1 MEDLREENLNI
12 DSKRVLSELKT
23 GKIVCNIVFTASC
36 EHNYIQLKDD
46 VDINEAFDGNIP
58 KELWLEKDNLLHPIK
73 ENTYVTEDEL
83 NSDKFR
89 ETYVITSNES
99 FDKNKPFYEC
109 PIYSMEST
117 TEYNERVIQELEK
130 FIDEEEKKDKSEQDF
145 SFKHVI
151 KIVQD
156 EIEYDDWRT
165 MFSKEKNVKLKVGT
179 KDVEYKIDNHGGYD
193 VDFNDNVSYAFFN
206 SKADQTIADTS
217 YNFLIIPV
225 ENLPEEIPLTSSRIK
240 VDKELVF
247 VENEDR
253 TDLKLS
259 CSEVIRMLKSG
270 DYTTKLVYV
279 SWSRGAYVQ
288 LKDGVSSKDVNE
300 LRELDIDVNELVKRA
315 GGLDE
320 FEYLTNIKK
329 LDVNKP
335 MYETS
340 CYTLEEAFAGS
351 GKHGINDI
359 SDEIKLIEEFI
370 INKRKEGEEDIL
382 FEDYLEDQ
390 LGPWDDHWRGMLTD
404 NNEEFKIGLDDF
416 KIVKKGKYYDY
427 DFKDYVE
434 CATLDNR
441 FPEQESFEF
450 KFFIQPLTN
459 RNSTNE
465 DPEDSNNKFC
475 PSCLEQIIVPGN
487 FCTNCGN
494 KLI

>member
-1 MEDLREENLNI
+1 MKDLREENLNI

-73 ENTYVTEDEL
+73 ENTYVAVDDL
-83 NSDKFR
+83 NSDEFKG
-89 ETYVITSNES
+89 TYVITSNES
-99 FDKNKPFYEC
+99 FDENKPFYEC

-117 TEYNERVIQELEK
+117 IKYNERIIQELEK

-156 EIEYDDWRT
+156 EIESNDWRT

-179 KDVEYKIDNHGGYD
+179 KDVKYKIDNHGGYD

-206 SKADQTIADTS
+206 SKADQTIVDTS
-217 YNFLIIPV
+217 YNFLIIPT
-225 ENLPEEIPLTSSRIK
+225 ENLPEEIPLTSSRSK
-240 VDKELVF
+240 VDKELIF
-247 VENEDR
+247 VEDEDR

-259 CSEVIRMLKSG
+259 CDEVVRMLESG
-270 DYTTKLVYV
+270 EYTIKVIVTTTTRYSNVQMKNGAIPKDELKILKPINTETK
-279 SWSRGAYVQ
+279 
-288 LKDGVSSKDVNE
+288 D
-300 LRELDIDVNELVKRA
+300 
-315 GGLDE
+315 
-320 FEYLTNIKK
+320 
-329 LDVNKP
+329 
-335 MYETS
+335 
-340 CYTLEEAFAGS
+340 
-351 GKHGINDI
+351 
-359 SDEIKLIEEFI
+359 LIEEFGGVDELEYLTI
-370 INKRKEGEEDIL
+370 AVIDENKPLYWPNEITTFDETFLHKKNEEWNDIQEEIEEIKEFISNQKNNGEARIL
-382 FEDYLEDQ
+382 WGDYLSYALDIYD
-390 LGPWDDHWRGMLTD
+390 LGSGIFTEE
-404 NNEEFKIGLDDF
+404 NEEIKISTEGYR
-416 KIVKKGKYYDY
+416 IIKKGNFYDF

-434 CATLDNR
+434 CAIMVTDDPR
-441 FPEQESFEF
+441 EETVGVDY
-450 KFFIQPLTN
+450 FIQPMPKKYITK
-459 RNSTNE
+459 E
-465 DPEDSNNKFC
+465 DSEDSNNKFC